1 MSFGAALGLIFTMG
15 VIVIGLNPP
24 KAPLTIPDAI
34 CMAIAALIIAYGLT
48 PNRDPG
54 SHQGARDGFA
64 FRMGKALKR
73 ILYNRRRDTAPRN

>member
-1 MSFGAALGLIFTMG
+1 MMG

-34 CMAIAALIIAYGLT
+34 CMAIAALIIAYGLP
-48 PNRDPG
+48 PNRDTG
-54 SHQGARDGFA
+54 SHERARDGFA

-73 ILYNRRRDTAPRN
+73 VLHNRRRNTATRD